1 MTAADQTFSIDDL
14 EKMGDEI
21 AQIAVAMDKASHRQ
35 LTLLRSFDE
44 GGGWA
49 VSGSRSCA
57 AWLSWRTGLGRGPAN
72 ERMRVTRALAA
83 LPLIDNAFSTGELS
97 YSKVR
102 ALTRVADTASDA
114 PLLEQ
119 ARLMTGEQLEKLVAG
134 LRRARIFAAR
144 GESLPVEP
152 ERFYRQ
158 RTTDEG
164 MVRITVQLTA
174 DEAAAVT
181 AALDAIADKR
191 GRRAEALVAMADENL
206 RGDRPDRSPTE
217 VMIHV
222 DAGSLAGEV
231 AGTTADG
238 ELLSAETCRRLLC
251 DAGVVPVLEDSDGK
265 VLDVGR
271 KTRTVPAAIRRAVA
285 LRDGGCQFPGCDNQ
299 IVDAHHVVHWADGG
313 ETSRDNLV
321 SLCRGHHTFVH
332 EGGASVRLV
341 DGEIEFCDL
350 RGDRIEA
357 VPPRPPAK
365 PLAVD
370 HIDPWLGCAK
380 NADPGPPDWPYI
392 FDVVSWNLGWG
403 VG

>member
-1 MTAADQTFSIDDL
+1 VLAGVVEHVTKDVAQLAGV
-14 EKMGDEI
+14 GD
-21 AQIAVAMDKASHRQ
+21 
-35 LTLLRSFDE
+35 
-44 GGGWA
+44 
-49 VSGSRSCA
+49 
-57 AWLSWRTGLGRGPAN
+57 
-72 ERMRVTRALAA
+72 
-83 LPLIDNAFSTGELS
+83 PLD
-97 YSKVR
+97 V
-102 ALTRVADTASDA
+102 V
-114 PLLEQ
+114 
-119 ARLMTGEQLEKLVAG
+119 
-134 LRRARIFAAR
+134 
-144 GESLPVEP
+144 
-152 ERFYRQ
+152 YRQ

-217 VMIHV
+217 VVVHV
-222 DAGSLAGEV
+222 DAGSLSTVSGEV

-251 DAGVVPVLEDSDGK
+251 DAGVVPILEDSDGV

-271 KTRTVPAAIRRAVA
+271 KTRTVPSAIRRAVA

-299 IVDAHHVVHWADGG
+299 IRRRGQRADGG

-341 DGEIEFCDL
+341 DGDLEFCDL

-370 HIDPWLGCAK
+370 HIDPWLACAT
-380 NADPGPPDWPYI
+380 NADPAPPDWEYI

-403 VG
+403 VR